1 IPKGALED
9 YYALLP
15 FTCTGAQ
22 KRVLGEIWQD
32 LAKNS
37 PMNRLVEGDVGC
49 GKTAVAMGAAY
60 GVARAGGQTV
70 IMAPTELLATQHYE
84 FAKTVFGS
92 RAALLKGATTAKERQ
107 LLKERIAAG
116 DIDLVVGTHA
126 LLYTDLPFSNLSL
139 VVTDEQHRFGVG
151 QRAAL
156 LRGSA
161 AAHMLI
167 MSATPIP
174 RTLALV
180 LYGKA
185 EISVIDQ
192 RPPGRKPVKTHIVG
206 QKKRKDLYNWLRER
220 LAEGEKAYVV
230 CPLVEKN
237 EELEALSVEE
247 AAAGLK
253 KFMKG
258 YAVGVLHGRMS
269 PEEKQTVM
277 EGFRSGD
284 IRLLV
289 STTVIEVG
297 MDVPDATV
305 MVVESADR
313 FGLAQLHQ
321 LRGRV
326 GRGQAQAYCYL
337 VSDGSG
343 TERLKILKS
352 SDDGF
357 IIAEKDLQL
366 RGSGQLTGQR
376 QHGKEGLICAD
387 LVRDVEVLREMGQL
401 QEDLSEKLPEESLV
415 LTRSAINKMQAG
427 QAEVVLN

>member
-1 IPKGALED
+1 
-9 YYALLP
+9 
-15 FTCTGAQ
+15 
-22 KRVLGEIWQD
+22 
-32 LAKNS
+32 
-37 PMNRLVEGDVGC
+37 
-49 GKTAVAMGAAY
+49 
-60 GVARAGGQTV
+60 
-70 IMAPTELLATQHYE
+70 
-84 FAKTVFGS
+84 
-92 RAALLKGATTAKERQ
+92 
-107 LLKERIAAG
+107 
-116 DIDLVVGTHA
+116 
-126 LLYTDLPFSNLSL
+126 
-139 VVTDEQHRFGVG
+139 
-151 QRAAL
+151 
-156 LRGSA
+156 
-161 AAHMLI
+161 
-167 MSATPIP
+167 
-174 RTLALV
+174 
-180 LYGKA
+180 
-185 EISVIDQ
+185 
-192 RPPGRKPVKTHIVG
+192 
-206 QKKRKDLYNWLRER
+206 
-220 LAEGEKAYVV
+220 
-230 CPLVEKN
+230 
-237 EELEALSVEE
+237 
-247 AAAGLK
+247 
-253 KFMKG
+253 
-258 YAVGVLHGRMS
+258 MS

-352 SDDGF
+352 SADGF

-401 QEDLSEKLPEESLV
+401 QEDLSEKLPEESQV